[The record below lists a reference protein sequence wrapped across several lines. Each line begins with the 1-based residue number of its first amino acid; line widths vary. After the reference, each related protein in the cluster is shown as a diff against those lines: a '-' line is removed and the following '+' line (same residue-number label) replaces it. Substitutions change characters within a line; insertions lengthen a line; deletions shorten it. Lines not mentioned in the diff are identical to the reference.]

1 MKINLEVFPR
11 PGESQF
17 FGIASGGNVAQ
28 AFGTGATER
37 DAALAAVHAL
47 YNVYNAVPTTVAHRA
62 EEPGIW
68 LSSSGAGR
76 SLLRE
81 AKDNGIWLD
90 IDYIDR
96 FGDRTTRRALPVE
109 MLSGTGSVGVQTEHG
124 YRALRLE
131 RIQRV
136 RRAAER

>member
-17 FGIASGGNVAQ
+17 FGIASGGEVAQ

-47 YNVYNAVPTTVAHRA
+47 YNAVPATVAAHPA
-62 EEPGIW
+62 DPGVW
-68 LSSSGAGR
+68 LGAPDAIR

-81 AKDNGIWLD
+81 TKTSGAWLD

-96 FGDRTTRRALPVE
+96 FGERTTRRALPVDT
-109 MLSGTGSVGVQTEHG
+109 LTASDSVGVQTDHG
-124 YRALRLE
+124 YRALRLD

-136 RRAAER
+136 RRAAPR